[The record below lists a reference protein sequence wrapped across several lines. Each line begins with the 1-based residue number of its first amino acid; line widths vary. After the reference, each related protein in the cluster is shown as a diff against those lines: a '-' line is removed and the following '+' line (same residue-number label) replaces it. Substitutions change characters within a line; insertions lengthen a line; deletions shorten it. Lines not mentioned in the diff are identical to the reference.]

1 MEGSAKVKYAVLQYC
16 RSDSEAMDQFYVMD
30 GQAMGSQAYGFM
42 RGVGGQLVG
51 ADLVEATQGTSIE
64 RLTRLCQGDWPRTN
78 WAGMTS
84 LV

>member
-1 MEGSAKVKYAVLQYC
+1 
-16 RSDSEAMDQFYVMD
+16 MDQFYVID

-42 RGVGGQLVG
+42 RGVRGQIVST
-51 ADLVEATQGTSIE
+51 DLVEETQGTSIE
-64 RLTRLCQGDWPRTN
+64 RLTRLCQGDWHCTN